1 MRSATGKRPGT
12 ADKKAIAT
20 RHAAFVTAP
29 LDTANGARPSAGAA
43 GRCLTDA
50 RQYFDAGVLADPAA
64 PEDGRTP
71 AWPRRVVAGAKSAR
85 LLAVSAAIVAL
96 WLAIPLCLPA
106 KEKKTDQNSVPP
118 PAFSPPGGLYTT
130 NILVHLSSRSG
141 SAVIRYTLDG
151 LEPDGSSP
159 VYSAPIPLSNSTL
172 VRAKAFAKG
181 ATDSVVV
188 AEAYTLLDSDL
199 GDFSS
204 NLPLVILNSFGT
216 NLVHEW
222 SVGGAVQI
230 VDCGN
235 SRARLANP
243 AQLSRTCL
251 LHIRGRASLRYPKNS
266 FTLKITNGEGDAE
279 AVSMLGMPSESDWVL
294 YAPFP
299 DKTLMRDVLAYELHG
314 KMGHWSPRTRFVEVF
329 VNKTGAR
336 LSQRDYVGVYV
347 FEEKIKRDKNRVNI
361 AKLKPDDNSEPRI
374 TGGYIFKKDHVG
386 DVGLAITGDP
396 LGGFPANTGSSSS
409 SRPGFPT
416 GPGGFPAD
424 PKGFQPTLRSG
435 SRMVS
440 SSSSVNRSV
449 RSGSGVVTNVLGR
462 PLRLD
467 SASSMRE
474 IVYRGDDEDMVSP
487 SEGNFRTSHTNQFF
501 FVEPPADE
509 LTGVQRAWLKNHLN
523 ELEGAL
529 YGPEFRDPLHGYA
542 AYLDVDSFIDYHL
555 IVETTKNVDGFRFS
569 VFFHKDRGGK
579 IKADPIWDWN
589 LSFGNANG
597 KQGWLPEFWLWPQ
610 LDDKEYTWY
619 RRLFEDPDFSQRYV
633 DRWAQLRTNI
643 LATRTVLAR
652 VDEIAALLEESQKR
666 NFERWPLL
674 GRPVNPNYFV
684 GSSYEEEVA
693 WMKKYIQ
700 TRLVWMEKQF
710 LPVPGLSLSPAQKNA
725 GRRAELSAPSGEIC
739 FTLDGTD
746 PRARGGATSQAAKI
760 YDGPLQLNPGAK
772 LFARTRWEGRWSGPT
787 VFQAGD

>member
-1 MRSATGKRPGT
+1 MSDMSLVFSTGFGMRPETGTLPGT
-12 ADKKAIAT
+12 AENNASVT
-20 RHAAFVTAP
+20 R
-29 LDTANGARPSAGAA
+29 RAGLVAVA
-43 GRCLTDA
+43 L
-50 RQYFDAGVLADPAA
+50 VL
-64 PEDGRTP
+64 
-71 AWPRRVVAGAKSAR
+71 
-85 LLAVSAAIVAL
+85 VAL
-96 WLAIPLCLPA
+96 WLSSASCLLA
-106 KEKKTDQNSVPP
+106 KEKNADKSSAPP
-118 PAFSPPGGLYTT
+118 PIFSPPGGAYAT
-130 NILVHLSSRSG
+130 NVLVQLSTRSA

-151 LEPDGSSP
+151 MEPDESSP
-159 VYSAPIPLSNSTL
+159 VYSAPIPLTNSTL

-181 ATDSVVV
+181 KAASVVA

-199 GDFSS
+199 SDFSS
-204 NLPLVILNSFGT
+204 NLPLVVLNSFGT
-216 NLVHEW
+216 NLFHEW
-222 SVGGAVQI
+222 SVGAAVQI
-230 VDCGN
+230 VDCGK

-243 AQLSRTCL
+243 AQISRTCL

-266 FTLKITNGEGDAE
+266 FTFKTTNGEGDPE
-279 AVSMLGMPSESDWVL
+279 AVSILGMPAESDWVL

-314 KMGHWSPRTRFVEVF
+314 QMGHWSPRTRFVEVF

-336 LSQRDYVGVYV
+336 LGQRDYAGVYV

-361 AKLKPDDNSEPRI
+361 AKLKPDENSEPRI

-409 SRPGFPT
+409 SRAGFPT
-416 GPGGFPAD
+416 GPGGFPGD
-424 PKGFQPTLRSG
+424 SKGFQPTLKSG

-440 SSSSVNRSV
+440 SSSSSSRSI
-449 RSGSGVVTNVLGR
+449 RPNSGVVTNFVGR

-467 SASSMRE
+467 SSGSIRE
-474 IVYRGDDEDMVSP
+474 IVYRGDDEDMMSP

-509 LTGVQRAWLKNHLN
+509 LTGVQRAWFKNHLN
-523 ELEGAL
+523 GLEGAL
-529 YGPEFRDPLHGYA
+529 YGPDFRDPLHGYA
-542 AYLDVDSFIDYHL
+542 AYLDVDSLIDYHL
-555 IVETTKNVDGFRFS
+555 MVETTKNVDGFRFS

-619 RRLFEDPDFSQRYV
+619 RRLFEDPDFGQRYV
-633 DRWAQLRTNI
+633 DRWSQLRTNV

-652 VDEIAALLEESQKR
+652 VDEIAALLQESQKR
-666 NFERWPLL
+666 NFERWPIL
-674 GRPVNPNYFV
+674 GRAVNPNYFV

-700 TRLVWMEKQF
+700 TRLDWMEKQF
-710 LPVPGLSLSPAQKNA
+710 LPVPRLSLSPAQKNA
-725 GRRAELSAPSGEIC
+725 SPRVELSAPSGEIY

-746 PRARGGATSQAAKI
+746 PRASGGATSPAAKI
-760 YDGPLQLNPGAK
+760 YDGAVQLNPGTK

-787 VFQAGD
+787 AFMGGD